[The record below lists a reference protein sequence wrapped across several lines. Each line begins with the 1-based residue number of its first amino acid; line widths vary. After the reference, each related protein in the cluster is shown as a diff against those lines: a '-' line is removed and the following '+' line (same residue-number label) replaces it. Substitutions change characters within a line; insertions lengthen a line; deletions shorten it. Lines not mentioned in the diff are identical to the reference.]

1 MKRILLLL
9 IFTSTC
15 LSGECQHDHQTITIS
30 KDLELIKISENAFI
44 HVSYAYVSGY
54 GRISANG
61 LIFINN
67 SDAFLFDTPWTDSLT
82 MVLVTY
88 LKDHLKLNIAGF
100 IPNHWHSDCM
110 GGLGYLKSQGIES
123 YANQRTIDIALD
135 KSLPVPVHGFKDSL
149 QLEMGDKIIRCYYF
163 GAARSPD
170 NVVVW
175 IPSEKILFPGCMVK
189 SLNYT
194 DLGNIADGDLNT
206 YPSTLEKVIKKFRTA
221 EIIIPGHG
229 QSGGLELLLH
239 TLDLARKQNF
249 KN

>member
-1 MKRILLLL
+1 MKKILLFLL
-9 IFTSTC
+9 FITTC
-15 LSGECQHDHQTITIS
+15 LSGECQNNYKTITIS
-30 KDLELIKISENAFI
+30 KDLELTKISENAFI
-44 HVSYAYVSGY
+44 HVSYANVSGY

-88 LKDHLKLNIAGF
+88 LTDHLKLKIAGF

-123 YANQRTIDIALD
+123 YANQKTIDIAR
-135 KSLPVPVHGFKDSL
+135 KKNLPVPAHSFRDSL
-149 QLEMGDKIIRCYYF
+149 QLKLGEQTISCYYF
-163 GAARSPD
+163 GAAHSID
-170 NVVVW
+170 NIVVW

-189 SLNYT
+189 SLNST

-206 YPSTLEKVIKKFRTA
+206 YPSTMEKVIKKFGKD
-221 EIIIPGHG
+221 EIVIPGHG
-229 QSGGLELLLH
+229 SPGGSELLFH
-239 TLDLARKQNF
+239 TLDLARKQNL